1 MPDAKGKLGPV
12 ALGFDTLGEYE
23 DDPAF
28 IGPIIGPVANRI
40 SGAEFTL
47 DGKRFELDKNDDENC
62 LHSGRTGWHRQLWDA
77 EINGTNLHFTLQT
90 QDGTGGFP
98 ANIAAELIISFD
110 DDGRL
115 TYLMSATTDAPTP
128 IAITRHEYFNL
139 SDGGASRV
147 DDHVVHIF
155 SQSSAEL
162 DAQMCATGQ
171 ILSLRDHG
179 AYLGSPTQL
188 SAKQSQNGAL
198 SFDQHYIVPGD
209 GLRHMARIESS
220 VSSRRLDVHATADGV
235 QFYTGQHLP
244 HCEGRGGL
252 TYGASHGLAV
262 EAQARPNAVNLP
274 EFPSI
279 ILRPGERYENTII
292 YHFGLID

>member
-1 MPDAKGKLGPV
+1 VKNPIKSTPFGRLKDGRTASLFTLTNVHGASVSFTNFGAVLVEAIMPDAKGKLGPV

-115 TYLMSATTDAPTP
+115 T
-128 IAITRHEYFNL
+128 
-139 SDGGASRV
+139 
-147 DDHVVHIF
+147 
-155 SQSSAEL
+155 
-162 DAQMCATGQ
+162 
-171 ILSLRDHG
+171 
-179 AYLGSPTQL
+179 
-188 SAKQSQNGAL
+188 
-198 SFDQHYIVPGD
+198 DQHYIVPGD

-279 ILRPGERYENTII
+279 ILRPGD
-292 YHFGLID
+292 LSSPL